1 MYNEERRFTK
11 RHWYAILFLMI
22 VLGIIAIWQQ
32 FGQADVPTTPETF
45 HTDNPEFGMMFE
57 DGDAGMLLAG
67 FYTGNLEGDYVTRES
82 VTYTVANDVAVYQ
95 GDIVL
100 NFNTVSQAGLG
111 ISPRQ
116 NYLWPNNVMA
126 YEIEAN
132 LAEKKRVTDAIAH
145 WEARTDIRF
154 VERTSANA
162 KQYPNYV
169 KFVTGAGCASYV
181 GMQGGMQRL
190 FLAPSCSTGNT
201 IHEIGHA
208 LGLWHEQSR
217 NDRDEFVDVRMQNVY
232 RGYEHNFDIRS
243 DDGEDLG
250 DYDYGSIMHYP
261 RWAFSKNGED
271 TIVPYNGAEI
281 GQRVELSSG
290 DIGAISTMYDVSSA
304 SEALA
309 GEALLAQPM
318 MNGLEARHQGHHC
331 SEE

>member
-32 FGQADVPTTPETF
+32 FGQSDVLNQPETF
-45 HTDNPEFGMMFE
+45 NTDDPEFGMMFE
-57 DGDAGMLLAG
+57 DGEAGMLLQG
-67 FYTGNLEGDYVTRES
+67 VYTGNLEGRYVNRAS
-82 VTYTVANDVAVYQ
+82 VVYTVANSVPVYQ

-100 NFNTVSQAGLG
+100 NFNSVSHSGLG

-116 NYLWPNNVMA
+116 NYLWPNNVLV

-132 LAEKKRVTDAIAH
+132 LVEKKRVTDAIAH

-162 KQYPNYV
+162 SQYPNYV
-169 KFVTGAGCASYV
+169 RFVTGAGCASYV

-190 FLAPSCSTGNT
+190 FLAPSCSIGNT

-217 NDRDEFVDVRMQNVY
+217 NDRDEFVEVRMQNVY
-232 RGYEHNFDIRS
+232 RGYEHNFTIQS
-243 DDGEDLG
+243 DNGEDIG

-281 GQRVELSSG
+281 GQRIELSAG
-290 DIGAISTMYDVSSA
+290 DIGAITTMYDASSA
-304 SEALA
+304 AEALA
-309 GEALLAQPM
+309 AEAQLLQPI
-318 MNGLEARHQGHHC
+318 LYGHHC
-331 SEE
+331 NQE

>member
-22 VLGIIAIWQQ
+22 VLGIIAIWQT
-32 FGQADVPTTPETF
+32 FGSGDTPSQPSETF
-45 HTDNPEFGMMFE
+45 HTDDPEFGMMFE
-57 DGDAGMLLAG
+57 NGEVGVMQSSLFTGMLD
-67 FYTGNLEGDYVTRES
+67 GDYVSRET
-82 VTYTVANDVAVYQ
+82 VNYTVANNLPVYQ
-95 GDIVL
+95 GDIIL
-100 NFNTVSQAGLG
+100 NFSSVSQAGLG
-111 ISPRQ
+111 IAPRQ
-116 NYLWPNNVMA
+116 EYLWPNNLVP

-132 LAEKKRVTDAIAH
+132 LAAKNRISEAIAH
-145 WEARTDIRF
+145 WEANTEIRF
-154 VERTSANA
+154 VERTRENA
-162 KQYPNYV
+162 SQYPNYV
-169 KFVTGAGCASYV
+169 RFVTAQGCASYV
-181 GMQGGMQRL
+181 GMQGGMQRI
-190 FLAPSCSTGNT
+190 FLSPQCSTGNT

-217 NDRDEFVDVRMQNVY
+217 NDRDEFVEVRFQNIV

-281 GQRVELSSG
+281 GQRDALSPG
-290 DIGAISTMYDVSSA
+290 DIGAIGIMYDSSSA

-309 GEALLAQPM
+309 AEAAIVQPLM
-318 MNGLEARHQGHHC
+318 HGYGHNC
-331 SEE
+331 NQE